1 MDSAVVDLLV
11 EGLWLMGIG
20 MGIVFSFLLILVG
33 TLHLMSKAVARW
45 APEDALPGTVA
56 TAAHTAAER
65 AAGDD
70 RLIAVIT
77 AAIHEHRNGIVLD
90 ALILRGDP

>member
-1 MDSAVVDLLV
+1 MDPAVVDLLV

-20 MGIVFSFLLILVG
+20 LGIVFSFLLILVG

-45 APEDALPGTVA
+45 GPEEALPATVV
-56 TAAHTAAER
+56 TAHP
-65 AAGDD
+65 AAGAAGQPARDD

-77 AAIHEHRNGIVLD
+77 AAIHAHRK
-90 ALILRGDP
+90 RQRS

>member
-1 MDSAVVDLLV
+1 MDPAVVDLLV

-45 APEDALPGTVA
+45 GPEEALPATVD
-56 TAAHTAAER
+56 TAHTPAGR
-65 AAGDD
+65 ATGGD

-77 AAIHEHRNGIVLD
+77 AAIHEHRK
-90 ALILRGDP
+90 RHRS